1 MRILVLAKEPVPGR
15 VKTRLQPPLTAVQA
29 ADVAAAALHDTLS
42 AADATGASDRVL
54 ALDGA
59 VGPWLPQGWRVIE
72 QRGETFPER
81 LAAAWGDHGGPT
93 LQIGMD
99 TPQVTTIQL
108 DDAMALLDEHDCI
121 LGPASDGG
129 WWALGLRTPEPRA
142 FQGVPMSS
150 RDTCTHQLRRLGEL
164 GLVPKLLDTVT
175 DVDTWDDALQVATA
189 APGTRFAAIVADLR
203 DAGPAAHAA
212 RGLG

>member
-15 VKTRLQPPLTAVQA
+15 VKTRLQPPLTTVQA

-42 AADATGASDRVL
+42 AADTTGATDRVL
-54 ALDGA
+54 ALEGA
-59 VGPWLPQGWRVIE
+59 VGPWLPEGWRVIE
-72 QRGETFPER
+72 QRGRTFPER
-81 LAAAWGDHGGPT
+81 LAAAWGEQPGPT

-99 TPQVTTIQL
+99 TPQVTTSQL
-108 DDAMALLDEHDCI
+108 DDAMALLDEHDCV

-129 WWALGLRTPEPRA
+129 WWALGLRAPASGA

-150 RDTCTHQLRRLGEL
+150 PDTCAHQLRRLREL
-164 GLVPKLLDTVT
+164 GRSPALLDTVT
-175 DVDTWDDALQVATA
+175 DVDTWDDALEVAIA

-203 DAGPAAHAA
+203 DTRTAAHTA
-212 RGLG
+212 RSLR